1 MVYESICEEL
11 LLLFE
16 LFSFSMRVQGEF
28 SFLLVQLLLTAQRK
42 GERARGRSEALLG
55 YLNGCRE

>member
-1 MVYESICEEL
+1 MVYECF
-11 LLLFE
+11 LLFE
-16 LFSFSMRVQGEF
+16 LFSFSMRVKGGF

-55 YLNGCRE
+55 YGNGCREYATHQ